1 MRLAV
6 LPGDDIGPEI
16 TEAALRVLRAADA
29 RYALGLSFDIHEVG
43 MAAHRRLGT
52 TLPAEAFEAAR
63 AADGILLGPG
73 GMTEYPPLSE
83 GGVNIP
89 GTIRKRL
96 ELYANIRPARS
107 RPGVPKAIPGLDCVI
122 VRENTEGFYADR
134 SLFHGLGE
142 FMPTE
147 DVALSM
153 RLITA
158 KASRRIAEVAFRVA
172 AGRRKHVTM
181 VGKRHVLQ
189 VTDGLFMREVRAVA
203 EQHPGITLREID
215 IDAMAADIYSRPEM
229 FDVILTTNMFGDIL
243 SNLVNALAGGLG
255 MASALNVGE
264 HHAAANAGHGS
275 APDIA
280 GRGIANPSGIILS
293 AAMLLQHLGTT
304 RGSNAFAA
312 AGHAVERALDR
323 AMASAETRTRD
334 LGGTA
339 GTGAFAEAICR
350 FVADDA

>member
-1 MRLAV
+1 MRIAV

-16 TEAALRVLRAADA
+16 TETALRVLRAADA
-29 RYALGLSFDIHEVG
+29 RFALGLEFDVHEVG

-52 TLPAEAFEAAR
+52 TLPPAAFEAAR
-63 AADGILLGPG
+63 SADGILLGPG
-73 GMTEYPPLSE
+73 GMTEYPPLAE
-83 GGVNIP
+83 GGLNIP

-96 ELYANIRPARS
+96 DLYANIRPARS

-134 SLFHGLGE
+134 SLFQGIGE

-147 DVALSM
+147 DVALSV

-158 KASRRIAEVAFRVA
+158 RASRRIAEVAFRVA
-172 AGRRKHVTM
+172 ASRRKHVTM

-189 VTDGLFMREVRAVA
+189 ITDGLFMREVRSVA
-203 EQHPGITLREID
+203 EGHPGITLREID
-215 IDAMAADIYSRPEM
+215 IDAMAADIYSRPEA

-255 MASALNVGE
+255 LASALNVGDR
-264 HHAAANAGHGS
+264 HAAANAGHGS

-280 GRGIANPSGIILS
+280 GRGVANPSGIILS
-293 AAMLLQHLGTT
+293 AAMLLRHHGTT
-304 RGSNAFAA
+304 SGRNAMVAA
-312 AGHAVERALDR
+312 AEAVDAALD
-323 AMASAETRTRD
+323 AALADPATRTGD
-334 LGGTA
+334 LGGNA
-339 GTGAFAEAICR
+339 GTEAFATALCARITGT
-350 FVADDA
+350 A